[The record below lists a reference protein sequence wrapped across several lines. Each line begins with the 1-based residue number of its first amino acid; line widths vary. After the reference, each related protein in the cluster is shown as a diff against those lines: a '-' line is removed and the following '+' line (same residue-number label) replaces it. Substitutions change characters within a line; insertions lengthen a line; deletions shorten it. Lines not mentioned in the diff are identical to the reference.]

1 MCVQA
6 LSATCKSVKDILS
19 SNQPTD
25 PALQAEPNTATKIAG
40 NFPGTAMVLTGY
52 GLHDDIRDEGCWIHS
67 TCRFCDTDFC
77 RNNMTAYLDDNFSK
91 QNKQDRTSVTVDS
104 FMGAI
109 RNIETTCIY
118 FGYDVYGDEDW

>member
-1 MCVQA
+1 
-6 LSATCKSVKDILS
+6 
-19 SNQPTD
+19 
-25 PALQAEPNTATKIAG
+25 
-40 NFPGTAMVLTGY
+40 
-52 GLHDDIRDEGCWIHS
+52 
-67 TCRFCDTDFC
+67 
-77 RNNMTAYLDDNFSK
+77 MTTYLDDNFSK